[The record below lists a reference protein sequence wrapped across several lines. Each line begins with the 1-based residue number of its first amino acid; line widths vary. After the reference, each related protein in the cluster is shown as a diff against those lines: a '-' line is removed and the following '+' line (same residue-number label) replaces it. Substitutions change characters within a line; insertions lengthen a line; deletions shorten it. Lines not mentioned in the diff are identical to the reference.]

1 MRDDFIFIFDNI
13 VRDLPST
20 ALISYKLLEKGYQCR
35 VIHLSELNNYL
46 KHERPKVV
54 VLNKPFLKN
63 YDLLV
68 KQLFGLKVCVLH
80 TEGAMGARFLE
91 KSKPKIDLYFF
102 WNQMDKNLYKKRNNW
117 DEIDH
122 PVVGCQRTDFLFPPL
137 LTETLSSNVAT
148 KCDNNQLV
156 ISLASPGG
164 YSGLS
169 DAYIDFK
176 QKQLKD
182 LSDKPIN
189 LKDFMSVEDRVADLA
204 YKILKEIVASKLN
217 IKLLFKPHPNE
228 SIEIWERKLAEFSS
242 SKALTF
248 VTDQSIS
255 EVLQLVDVHI
265 CAGHCQTLSE
275 AIMMGVYS
283 IGFNPIEANDLFDT
297 KWMSIGMPHIRGEK
311 DIIVRLKKLIE
322 HKKSG
327 QILNLTKSQQNE
339 NKPLINNFF
348 EYCDGAVCQRCS
360 DHLEELHKQHSDT
373 LSLSGLK
380 LSYVLSSSSSM
391 FRRAL
396 GVKYRKYFNK
406 NNKVSRHK
414 RNWSYENDLLQLY
427 EVFQRIYG
435 LG

>member
-1 MRDDFIFIFDNI
+1 
-13 VRDLPST
+13 
-20 ALISYKLLEKGYQCR
+20 
-35 VIHLSELNNYL
+35 
-46 KHERPKVV
+46 
-54 VLNKPFLKN
+54 
-63 YDLLV
+63 
-68 KQLFGLKVCVLH
+68 
-80 TEGAMGARFLE
+80 
-91 KSKPKIDLYFF
+91 
-102 WNQMDKNLYKKRNNW
+102 
-117 DEIDH
+117 
-122 PVVGCQRTDFLFPPL
+122 
-137 LTETLSSNVAT
+137 
-148 KCDNNQLV
+148 
-156 ISLASPGG
+156 
-164 YSGLS
+164 
-169 DAYIDFK
+169 
-176 QKQLKD
+176 
-182 LSDKPIN
+182 
-189 LKDFMSVEDRVADLA
+189 
-204 YKILKEIVASKLN
+204 
-217 IKLLFKPHPNE
+217 
-228 SIEIWERKLAEFSS
+228 
-242 SKALTF
+242 
-248 VTDQSIS
+248 
-255 EVLQLVDVHI
+255 
-265 CAGHCQTLSE
+265 
-275 AIMMGVYS
+275 MMGVYS